1 MNRGYGALSI
11 WLLAFFKLLWAKLP
25 GPSQT
30 RRSFLFQR
38 EKEGEGIEVYS
49 GEGKI
54 AQFFSDRITGITV
67 QEVKPL
73 AGGRYTA
80 DREPLRSRVKVE
92 IKKPDTV
99 ELRGLNPDMED
110 LLLRGSG
117 QIAIATGVV
126 REGKLEVEKEFLGK
140 GTGRG
145 VWKIRPWEK

>member
-1 MNRGYGALSI
+1 MNRGCGALTV
-11 WLLAFFKLLWAKLP
+11 WLLIFFKLLWAKLP

-30 RRSFLFQR
+30 QPSFLFQR

-54 AQFFSDRITGITV
+54 GQFFSPQITGITI

-73 AGGRYTA
+73 AEGKYTA
-80 DREPLRSRVKVE
+80 DREPLRSKVE
-92 IKKPDTV
+92 IKITKPDTAR
-99 ELRGLNPDMED
+99 LSGLNSDIED

-117 QIAIATGVV
+117 QIAIVTGVV
-126 REGKLEVEKEFLGK
+126 KEGRLEVENEFLGK

-145 VWKIRPWEK
+145 TWELQPWKK